1 MKYVFVQNGVVGAVI
16 PEKDPTF
23 PSIPISKRYSAEFL
37 SSCVAVKDGVAVES
51 GWLYVDGGF
60 IGPVIE
66 EAEETEDELVEAPAE
81 RGSEAK

>member
-23 PSIPISKRYSAEFL
+23 PSIPIRKRYSAEFL

-60 IGPVIE
+60 VEPPAGE
-66 EAEETEDELVEAPAE
+66 KDSEL
-81 RGSEAK
+81 S

>member
-23 PSIPISKRYSAEFL
+23 PGIPIRKRYSAEFL

-60 IGPVIE
+60 VEPPAGE
-66 EAEETEDELVEAPAE
+66 KDSEL
-81 RGSEAK
+81 S

>member
-23 PSIPISKRYSAEFL
+23 PGVPIRKRYSAEFL

-60 IGPVIE
+60 VEPPAGE
-66 EAEETEDELVEAPAE
+66 KDSEL
-81 RGSEAK
+81 S

>member
-23 PSIPISKRYSAEFL
+23 PGVPIRKRYSAEFL

-60 IGPVIE
+60 VELPGPE
-66 EAEETEDELVEAPAE
+66 PPAGEKDSEL
-81 RGSEAK
+81 S